1 MKRLGIVFVIE
12 FFLLIL
18 ICLPK
23 GQAEEIYTY
32 TDKDGNTV
40 LSNIRDPQKQKAKK
54 NESSRRGSSS
64 NIQQH
69 QKERKESDKIL
80 EAEQRR
86 KQQII
91 QGQKEAEE
99 RSKQQIK
106 QAQQEAEQRRKQQI
120 IQKQKEAEE
129 RSKQQIKQAQQE
141 AEQRRRQQI
150 IQKQK
155 EAEERQ
161 EQTASQAKQKTE
173 QLSKQQARQEQ
184 AKARRTGCEIVDF
197 SQYERMIGIGDSIV
211 ARTCV
216 DLVIRNNDSVERNLT
231 STGIVA
237 VLKNDKSQ
245 NPEKFTAGIKPGG
258 VYKGTACFGKYL
270 SPISK
275 LECKF

>member
-1 MKRLGIVFVIE
+1 MKGLGIVLVIG
-12 FFLLIL
+12 FSLLTL
-18 ICLPK
+18 FCPPK
-23 GQAEEIYTY
+23 GETEEIYTY

-40 LSNIRDPQKQKAKK
+40 LSNIRDPQKQKVKK
-54 NESSRRGSSS
+54 NESDRRGFSS

-69 QKERKESDKIL
+69 QKERKESEKIL
-80 EAEQRR
+80 ETEQ
-86 KQQII
+86 
-91 QGQKEAEE
+91 

-120 IQKQKEAEE
+120 IREQKEAE
-129 RSKQQIKQAQQE
+129 
-141 AEQRRRQQI
+141 QR
-150 IQKQK
+150 QK
-155 EAEERQ
+155 
-161 EQTASQAKQKTE
+161 QTASQAKQETE
-173 QLSKQQARQEQ
+173 QRPKQHAGQEQ

-197 SQYERMIGIGDSIV
+197 SQYERILGVGDRIV

-216 DLVIRNNDSVERNLT
+216 DLIIRNNDSIERNLT

-258 VYKGTACFGKYL
+258 IYKGTACFGKYL
-270 SPISK
+270 SPIIK